1 MSKQNNLTDF
11 LTDVANAIRAKKG
24 STDLINPQNFS
35 SEIASLSGGLEIV
48 DMTETTATIEPNKVY
63 VWGMVERLNITLGA
77 STDESDFFAFRFR
90 CSKPTMTSLTVNGAT
105 WADDT
110 ELDATGKPILDLG
123 SYYQCEIKG
132 GTSALYARL
141 MHYIHFADSN
151 VESVL
156 LANGVGDGLGVTYKD
171 AADVTSIST
180 WFKDN
185 ADITA
190 FSEFVN
196 FSGISGLVQYAF
208 QNCSS
213 LTEIALPAS
222 LTSIGQY
229 TFLNCSLLKRA
240 VNFENTQLTSIK
252 EGLFKGCSSLA
263 EIALPSGVTSIE
275 KGSFDGC
282 SALTE
287 ITLPA
292 SLTSIGEN
300 AFYQCSALIKI
311 LNLENTQVTEI
322 GISAFQGCTKLT
334 SAGINLS
341 KIKTFSKRC
350 FWNTSLDGDLA
361 LPSAEGDI
369 GNLAF
374 ANTAISTISD
384 LGNITS
390 ISKYISWYSSLGA
403 FRQCSNLK
411 SVILPDTLTTIGQE
425 AFNGCSKLE
434 SINFVNTIEIIEQ
447 YAFSGCKNLKIDN
460 LSLPNLK
467 SLGNGAFGFCEKLIN
482 VEDLGSITTIPA
494 TNGNSSSKT
503 FVYCKGL
510 KKVKIP
516 QTVTTLGTTDTPFFG
531 CNALEQVIIYA
542 ETPPSCG
549 ANAMFDTTSLKA
561 IYVPDGCVTAYQ
573 EATVWANYASYIKP
587 LSEFVES

>member
-1 MSKQNNLTDF
+1 MSKANNLKDF
-11 LTDVANAIRAKKG
+11 LIDVADAIRLKKG
-24 STDLINPQNFS
+24 STALINPQDFS
-35 SEIASLSGGLEIV
+35 SEIASLPSGLEIV

-77 STDESDFFAFRFR
+77 STDVNDFFAFRFR

-180 WFKDN
+180 WFKGN

-190 FSEFVN
+190 FSELVN
-196 FSGISGLVQYAF
+196 FSGITELLKDAF
-208 QNCSS
+208 NGCTS
-213 LTEIALPAS
+213 LAEVSLPAS
-222 LTSIGQY
+222 LT
-229 TFLNCSLLKRA
+229 T
-240 VNFENTQLTSIK
+240 
-252 EGLFKGCSSLA
+252 
-263 EIALPSGVTSIE
+263 
-275 KGSFDGC
+275 
-282 SALTE
+282 
-287 ITLPA
+287 
-292 SLTSIGEN
+292 IGEN
-300 AFYQCSALIKI
+300 AFYQCSELIKI
-311 LNLENTQVTEI
+311 LNLENTQVTEL
-322 GISAFQGCTKLT
+322 GPSAFDGCTKLT

-350 FWNTSLDGDLA
+350 FMNTSLDGNLA

-369 GNLAF
+369 ANLAF

-384 LGNITS
+384 LGKITS
-390 ISKYISWYSSLGA
+390 ISKYISWDSSFGA

-411 SVILPDTLTTIGQE
+411 SVILPDTLTTIGRE
-425 AFNGCSKLE
+425 AFNRCSKLE
-434 SINFVNTIEIIEQ
+434 SINFVNSIEIIEL
-447 YAFSGCKNLKIDN
+447 YAFSSCNNLKIDN

-467 SLGNGAFGFCEKLIN
+467 SLGNGAFGSCEKLIN

-494 TNGNSSSKT
+494 ANGNNASKT
-503 FVYCKGL
+503 FADCKGL

-516 QTVTTLGTTDTPFFG
+516 QTVTTLGTTDSPFYG

-549 ANAMFDTTSLKA
+549 SNSIFSTASLKA
-561 IYVPDGCVTAYQ
+561 IYVPNGCVTAYQ